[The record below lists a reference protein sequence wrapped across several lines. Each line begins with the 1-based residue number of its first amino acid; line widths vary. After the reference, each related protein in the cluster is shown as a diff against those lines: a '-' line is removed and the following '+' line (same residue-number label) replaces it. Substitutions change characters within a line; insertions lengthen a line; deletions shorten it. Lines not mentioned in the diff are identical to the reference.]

1 MLKYIIMEKID
12 ENKNRKISISVTNAN
27 VLAIFVLL
35 VVALILAVPFA
46 LIWHDSLGN
55 SLDTFVYNNG
65 DVIDNYLDKITSDL
79 SFASLILI
87 FVIPLL
93 ILGIVGSIGIGLYV
107 LIGGVAL
114 ACYAENGWKSV
125 EFGFKKLLTP
135 YGRCKEPLNVRHF
148 MMANTI
154 PVIILG
160 ILPAIASLC
169 IGSVV
174 LLVWAIVFISS
185 GWADIYIAL
194 KLAKEDK
201 NAKVIDIQSE
211 DEMGVYILED

>member
-1 MLKYIIMEKID
+1 MEKID

-27 VLAIFVLL
+27 LLAIFILL
-35 VVALILAVPFA
+35 IVAIILAVPFA

-55 SLDTFVYNNG
+55 SLDTFVYNSIE
-65 DVIDNYLDKITSDL
+65 VIDNYLDKITSDL
-79 SFASLILI
+79 SFVSVILI

-93 ILGIVGSIGIGLYV
+93 ILGIVGAIGAGLYL
-107 LIGGVAL
+107 LIGGIVL

-125 EFGFKKLLTP
+125 EFGSKKMLTL
-135 YGRCKEPLNVRHF
+135 YFRCKEPLNVRHC
-148 MMANTI
+148 MMVNTM
-154 PVIILG
+154 PTIILG
-160 ILPAIASLC
+160 IIPAIVSLC
-169 IGSVV
+169 IGSKV
-174 LLVWAIVFISS
+174 LLVWAIYVITS
-185 GWADIYIAL
+185 GWVDIYIAL